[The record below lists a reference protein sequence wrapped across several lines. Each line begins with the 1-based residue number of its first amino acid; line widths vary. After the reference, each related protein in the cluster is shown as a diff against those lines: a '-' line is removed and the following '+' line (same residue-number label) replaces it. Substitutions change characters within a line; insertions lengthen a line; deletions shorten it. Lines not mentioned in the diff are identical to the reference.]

1 MCVLFFILR
10 LKLTKN
16 GYDSVHL
23 PTRFKYCRNN
33 RVLRL
38 MLNFHVATKCKE
50 ENCDLKKVLDV
61 TDKILNYTSSDNRK
75 KISFAK
81 LCIED
86 QIMFKCFFKLFSKN
100 INTEVISDKDE
111 SFREKL
117 DDLRS
122 TGQEVT
128 VIDNISSQEE
138 FDNNLKDVFRKLKIK
153 RSLLTNK

>member
-1 MCVLFFILR
+1 M
-10 LKLTKN
+10 LK
-16 GYDSVHL
+16 
-23 PTRFKYCRNN
+23 
-33 RVLRL
+33 
-38 MLNFHVATKCKE
+38 FHEATKCKE
-50 ENCDLKKVLDV
+50 ENCNLKKVLDV
-61 TDKILNYTSSDNRK
+61 TDKILNDTSSDNEK
-75 KISFAK
+75 KMSFAK

-100 INTEVISDKDE
+100 VNTEVISDKDK

-128 VIDNISSQEE
+128 VIDNISSHEV
-138 FDNNLKDVFRKLKIK
+138 FDNNLKDFFRKLKIK